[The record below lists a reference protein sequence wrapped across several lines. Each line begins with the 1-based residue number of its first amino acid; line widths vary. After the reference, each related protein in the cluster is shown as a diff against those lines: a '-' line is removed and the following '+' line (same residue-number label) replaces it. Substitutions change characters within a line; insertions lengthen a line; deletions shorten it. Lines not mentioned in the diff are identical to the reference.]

1 MVHDK
6 SISEGTWENEGLLMH
21 QEFSKMSDFLGKP
34 EKESDSSK
42 YQCNNPNSSSSD
54 ESDRNKENK
63 YTKKIASTR
72 SRKICYEYLI
82 GEVAGNTWDECI
94 DKTSK
99 DKKKLMRFFLRLYVL
114 DKPCYGLYRVKEVE
128 RIQLPVKEENN
139 EKIIEV
145 FKNIIILLEP
155 FNYLLAYPGKEIRT
169 KLIDAFDYWL
179 KVPKDQLKIIA
190 KLVEM
195 LHTASLLIDDVED
208 DSTLRR
214 GVPVAHSIYGI
225 PSTINCANYV
235 YFLALN
241 ELSKLNN
248 SNVFHIFTE
257 ELLNLHRGQGMELYW
272 RDTFTC
278 PTEEEFI
285 GMVSNKTGGL
295 LRLGVRL
302 MQEFNYVELV
312 SIIGIHFQIRDDY
325 MNLQSEKY
333 ADNKGFCEDLTEGK
347 FSFPIIHSLHKDP
360 NNRQLFN
367 ILKQHTTSIELK
379 HHAIK
384 LMKDTNSFEYTKNY
398 LAKTEKEAK
407 DEVERLGG
415 NPMLEKL
422 IDTLSVKDQ

>member
-1 MVHDK
+1 MEEIK
-6 SISEGTWENEGLLMH
+6 NTLISW
-21 QEFSKMSDFLGKP
+21 SA
-34 EKESDSSK
+34 EKEK
-42 YQCNNPNSSSSD
+42 
-54 ESDRNKENK
+54 
-63 YTKKIASTR
+63 
-72 SRKICYEYLI
+72 
-82 GEVAGNTWDECI
+82 
-94 DKTSK
+94 
-99 DKKKLMRFFLRLYVL
+99 
-114 DKPCYGLYRVKEVE
+114 
-128 RIQLPVKEENN
+128 
-139 EKIIEV
+139 
-145 FKNIIILLEP
+145 ILLEP

-285 GMVSNKTGGL
+285 GM
-295 LRLGVRL
+295 
-302 MQEFNYVELV
+302 
-312 SIIGIHFQIRDDY
+312 
-325 MNLQSEKY
+325 Y